1 MPRQESFDDHAPNM
15 KLEESERQQ
24 LISES
29 QYGQH
34 DLDEVVIMLTE
45 VSTLEE
51 QGDIIH
57 FLVKSYGLDQ
67 RITLQK
73 VRRKKS

>member
-1 MPRQESFDDHAPNM
+1 M

-73 VRRKKS
+73 VRLRHTWLDM

>member
-1 MPRQESFDDHAPNM
+1 MRLD
-15 KLEESERQQ
+15 ESERQR

-67 RITLQK
+67 KITLQK
-73 VRRKKS
+73 VKG